1 MANLKKLKKA
11 TIGLFWKEQEAQ
23 QQELSPQPVYTL
35 EPLTMSVAPTVSSP
49 PAEVNHEFYSAIERE
64 LAKAT
69 PPEFNEFYS
78 QLSVINEK
86 FANLDETTRYQLAF
100 HAAQTALKARN
111 QSLTPSALIKSVSKM
126 NDVLDAEKREFSLQ
140 NEQSFQSNVEALRK
154 KVEDINQNVKS
165 RESRLQA
172 LQQELESFLAAK
184 NAEKKKLEDER
195 AQFITQRVTSENEMQ
210 QLEKKKTD
218 RESQFNAALEAHVQR
233 LEKLKN
239 ELVSR
244 LKDVK

>member
-11 TIGLFWKEQEAQ
+11 TIGLFWKEQEARP
-23 QQELSPQPVYTL
+23 QELSPQPTYNL
-35 EPLTMSVAPTVSSP
+35 ESMTVPAAPSAPNP
-49 PAEVNHEFYSAIERE
+49 PAEVNREFYSAIEKE

-69 PPEFNEFYS
+69 PSEFNEFYS

-111 QSLTPSALIKSVSKM
+111 QSLTPSALVKSLAKM
-126 NDVLDAEKREFSLQ
+126 NELLDAEKREFTTQ
-140 NEQSFQSNVEALRK
+140 NEQSYQSNLDALHK
-154 KVEDINQNVKS
+154 KVQEINQNVKS

-195 AQFITQRVTSENEMQ
+195 AQYITQRVTSEGEMH
-210 QLEKKKTD
+210 QLEKKKLE
-218 RESQFNAALEAHVQR
+218 RESKFNVALDAHQQR
-233 LEKLKN
+233 LERLKN
-239 ELVSR
+239 ELLNR